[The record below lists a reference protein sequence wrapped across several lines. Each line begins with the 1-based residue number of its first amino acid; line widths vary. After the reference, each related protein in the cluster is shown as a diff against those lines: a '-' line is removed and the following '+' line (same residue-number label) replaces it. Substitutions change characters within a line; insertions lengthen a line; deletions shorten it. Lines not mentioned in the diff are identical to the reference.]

1 MIAFGPVP
9 SRRLGRSLGINN
21 IPPKICPY
29 SCVYCQLGRTLKE
42 SLQRQVFHGSEV
54 VAAAVREK
62 VAASRLAAESIDY
75 LAFVPDGEP
84 TLDAEL
90 GATIRALR
98 PLGIPIAVITN
109 AALIDRPDVRADLA
123 EADWVSLK
131 VDAAREPTWRKVD
144 RPHGRLQLGSILDGM
159 RRFAADFTGELVT
172 ETMLIGGINDQEEE
186 LRATARMVGEL
197 QPARAYLSVP
207 TRPPAEDWVRPADEK
222 ALALAYEIFR
232 GENLHVELLVG
243 YEGDAFAATGDPQE
257 DLLSITAVHPMREVA
272 VRLLLSRSG
281 ADWDLVAD
289 LLRQGRLVETRYGAH
304 RYYLRPIRRPV
315 SGMTPAPNPARH
327 TGPG

>member
-62 VAASRLAAESIDY
+62 VAVSRLAAESIDY

-84 TLDAEL
+84 TLDADL
-90 GATIRALR
+90 GPAIRALR
-98 PLGIPIAVITN
+98 PLEIPIAVITN

-131 VDAAREPTWRKVD
+131 VDAVREPVWRKVD
-144 RPHGRLQLGSILDGM
+144 RPHGHLRLESILDGM
-159 RRFAADFTGELVT
+159 RRFAAGFTGELAT
-172 ETMLIGGINDQEEE
+172 ETMLIEGINDQEEE

-207 TRPPAEDWVRPADEK
+207 IRPPAEGWVRPADEQ

-232 GENLHVELLVG
+232 EEHLQVELLVG

-257 DLLSITAVHPMREVA
+257 DLLSITAVHPMREGA
-272 VRLLLSRSG
+272 VRLLLGRSG
-281 ADWDLVAD
+281 ADWDVVSD
-289 LLRQGRLVETRYGAH
+289 LLRQGQLVETHYGAH
-304 RYYLRPIRRPV
+304 RYYLRPVRRPV
-315 SGMTPAPNPARH
+315 CGTTPAPNPARRK
-327 TGPG
+327 GPG